1 MIELAITPILPDKRQ
16 DIINQFFKTSEI
28 ISRITFP
35 NEDIKNSVCGLVL
48 MLTNIYFDELEE
60 VRKKIQGVYMGKID
74 CVVEFGQEKYDAGV
88 RDKSE
93 DLTKNLLSEGSFSDE
108 KISQLTDLPL
118 EKVKE
123 LKMTL

>member
-28 ISRITFP
+28 ISRITFT

-60 VRKKIQGVYMGKID
+60 VRKKYKVSIW
-74 CVVEFGQEKYDAGV
+74 EK
-88 RDKSE
+88 
-93 DLTKNLLSEGSFSDE
+93 
-108 KISQLTDLPL
+108 
-118 EKVKE
+118 
-123 LKMTL
+123 

>member
-16 DIINQFFKTSEI
+16 DIINQFFKTAEL

-60 VRKKIQGVYMGKID
+60 VRKKYKVSIW
-74 CVVEFGQEKYDAGV
+74 EK
-88 RDKSE
+88 
-93 DLTKNLLSEGSFSDE
+93 
-108 KISQLTDLPL
+108 
-118 EKVKE
+118 
-123 LKMTL
+123 